1 MGFIRRHRH
10 WALLITLA
18 AIVLIVVGAI
28 SLRVVERISR
38 GPAFQ
43 TAATFLRGNPTARQQ
58 LGVITGF
65 GRAVAGDVT
74 ENGDSGIAHLHFDV
88 HGSWRDGRAVVTA
101 YRQDGVW
108 TVQQVTLEVDG
119 RQFPIAGPPAR

>member
-1 MGFIRRHRH
+1 MGFIRRHRQ
-10 WALLITLA
+10 WALLITVA
-18 AIVLIVVGAI
+18 AIVLVVAGAI

-43 TAATFLRGNPTARQQ
+43 ASAEFLRSNHVAEQQ

-65 GRAVAGDVT
+65 GRGVAGDVT
-74 ENGDSGIAHLHFDV
+74 QSGDSGIAHLHFDV

-101 YRQDGVW
+101 YRQGGEW
-108 TVQQVTLEVDG
+108 SVQQATLEVDG
-119 RQFPIAGPPAR
+119 RQFPIPVPPAR